1 MISVLEYGVGNVG
14 SILNMIRRAGHECEP
29 VSSAEGVAAAERL
42 ILPGVGSFDFGMRAL
57 SERNLVEP
65 IKEAVRFRGMPLLG
79 VCLGMQMLCEGS
91 DEGLLPG
98 LGFIAGRCRR
108 FLSTPEHPL
117 KVPHMGWS
125 PIRPTRDHPLLTDL
139 APRSRF
145 YFVHSFHAVCTD
157 PADRLAAA
165 DYGIEF
171 SAMISRGS
179 VVGAQFHPEKSH
191 RFGMAMLSR
200 FAELSP

>member
-1 MISVLEYGVGNVG
+1 
-14 SILNMIRRAGHECEP
+14 
-29 VSSAEGVAAAERL
+29 
-42 ILPGVGSFDFGMRAL
+42 
-57 SERNLVEP
+57 
-65 IKEAVRFRGMPLLG
+65 
-79 VCLGMQMLCEGS
+79 
-91 DEGLLPG
+91 
-98 LGFIAGRCRR
+98 
-108 FLSTPEHPL
+108 
-117 KVPHMGWS
+117 
-125 PIRPTRDHPLLTDL
+125 
-139 APRSRF
+139 
-145 YFVHSFHAVCTD
+145 VHSFHAVCTD